1 MSTIMHDSTITIE
14 GFEVRDGHGT
24 LSITYLEN
32 NSLTD
37 QLYVGKNSSG
47 VIRGAVLVKLAVDD
61 EPFFNEVEVESL
73 PGRNTQADTV
83 DAAIE
88 SLIVVRDILR
98 KGVTLGADLA
108 VSA

>member
-14 GFEVRDGHGT
+14 GFVVRQDDGT
-24 LSITYLEN
+24 PRITYLEN

-37 QLYVGKNSSG
+37 QLLVGQNIPAGALDG
-47 VIRGAVLVKLAVDD
+47 VALVKLAVD
-61 EPFFNEVEVESL
+61 ETFNEIEVESL
-73 PGRNTQADTV
+73 PGMNTLADTI

-98 KGVTLGADLA
+98 KGVTLEADLA
-108 VSA
+108 TTA